1 MSVWLSMDAPTETD
15 VKLVELKSIYAR
27 AAEKYNVVLDVCDL
41 GWNDET
47 KPPCYFSPEWWI

>member
-1 MSVWLSMDAPTETD
+1 MSVWLSMDVPTETD

-41 GWNDET
+41 G
-47 KPPCYFSPEWWI
+47 